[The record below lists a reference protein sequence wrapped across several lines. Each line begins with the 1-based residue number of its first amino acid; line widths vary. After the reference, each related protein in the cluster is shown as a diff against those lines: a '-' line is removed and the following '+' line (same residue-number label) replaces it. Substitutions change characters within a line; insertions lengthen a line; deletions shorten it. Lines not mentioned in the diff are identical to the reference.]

1 MHFIY
6 SSGTFKVIMKILLVD
21 DDEAIL
27 TVYSTSLKAHGY
39 EVVTPSN
46 GKAAHEKA
54 KNEKPDVILLDQVL
68 PDIQGNE
75 VLRILKEDLE
85 TKEIPVAML
94 SNFGQ
99 NDLIQ
104 KAINTGAVDY
114 IRKYEIEPDYLD
126 TKIKAI
132 IKSKQSQTDNEQ
144 TF

>member
-1 MHFIY
+1 
-6 SSGTFKVIMKILLVD
+6 MKILLVD

-27 TVYSTSLKAHGY
+27 NIYSTSLKAHGHD
-39 EVVTPSN
+39 VLTASN
-46 GKAAHEKA
+46 GKAGLEKA
-54 KNEKPDVILLDQVL
+54 KTDKPDVILLDQVL

-75 VLRILKEDLE
+75 VLRLLKEDSE

-104 KAINTGAVDY
+104 KALATGAVDY

-126 TKIKAI
+126 TKLKAI
-132 IKSKQSQTDNEQ
+132 MKSKQSELENEQ